1 MAWRQ
6 DWVDSPIEP
15 GSQVQ
20 AWIQMWQPIGQG
32 PDNFSRSPDRRR
44 RSRHRH
50 SSRGSENDSHVGSA
64 ASVRQE
70 SDFND
75 LHEDDKAPP
84 AVSPHGQQQ
93 REDSQRQP
101 YFSWDSLWKSSGW
114 WDASRP
120 PRPTPTLVTLT
131 HDAPRCSPPAP
142 LLPAPP
148 APPGTIAFHCRAY
161 ATSIHWTNRS
171 WQLRASHACQGRA
184 GSRCP
189 CQGSSQESKVGA
201 AASQGNPSRHDTCT
215 GADSGCTCVCCRRSF
230 AFW

>member
-1 MAWRQ
+1 MAWRR
-6 DWVDSPIEP
+6 DWVHSPIEP

-75 LHEDDKAPP
+75 LHEDDPAPP
-84 AVSPHGQQQ
+84 AASPHGQQQ

-142 LLPAPP
+142 LPP
-148 APPGTIAFHCRAY
+148 AP
-161 ATSIHWTNRS
+161 RS
-171 WQLRASHACQGRA
+171 WQPRASHACQGRA

>member
-20 AWIQMWQPIGQG
+20 AWIQMWQPIGQV
-32 PDNFSRSPDRRR
+32 PHNFSRSPDRRR

-50 SSRGSENDSHVGSA
+50 SSRGSENDSHVASA

-75 LHEDDKAPP
+75 LHEDDPAPP

-142 LLPAPP
+142 LPP
-148 APPGTIAFHCRAY
+148 APLGNLEPRTPVNSAPARVVPVKAALRNPRLSPLPVKAIPPGMTLALEPILVAPV
-161 ATSIHWTNRS
+161 S
-171 WQLRASHACQGRA
+171 
-184 GSRCP
+184 
-189 CQGSSQESKVGA
+189 A
-201 AASQGNPSRHDTCT
+201 ADVPSP
-215 GADSGCTCVCCRRSF
+215 SGDVTPLSVSTEQ
-230 AFW
+230 